1 MNKNITSE
9 LALISEIFFTS
20 VFDRNAFFDYN
31 WDDPETCELPCP
43 IGAKIDLTSIPK
55 SKRL

>member
-9 LALISEIFFTS
+9 VALIWEIFFS
-20 VFDRNAFFDYN
+20 SAFDRNTSFDDN
-31 WDDPETCELPCP
+31 WDDLETCELPCP
-43 IGAKIDLTSIPK
+43 IGVKTDLTSIPK

>member
-9 LALISEIFFTS
+9 MALIWEIFFTS
-20 VFDRNAFFDYN
+20 AFDRNASFDDN

-43 IGAKIDLTSIPK
+43 IGVKTDLTSIPK
-55 SKRL
+55 SKSL

>member
-1 MNKNITSE
+1 MNKNITSG
-9 LALISEIFFTS
+9 LALISEIFFTL
-20 VFDRNAFFDYN
+20 VFDRNTSFDDN
-31 WDDPETCELPCP
+31 WDEPETYELPCP

>member
-9 LALISEIFFTS
+9 LALIWEIFFTS
-20 VFDRNAFFDYN
+20 VFDKNASFDDN
-31 WDDPETCELPCP
+31 WDDPETYELPCP
-43 IGAKIDLTSIPK
+43 IGAKIDLISIPK